1 MGLGLG
7 HEGMVVLLLGLI
19 GHNGALIWSSGKE
32 KGWVFLGNGYG
43 SGTVLGTVGVKL
55 GLLFNPN

>member
-1 MGLGLG
+1 MKGWWFF
-7 HEGMVVLLLGLI
+7 LLGLI